1 MLVLIIFI
9 ILVLSYKMSFYSVV
23 GIVGNKSSVYIEKYY
38 TTFTISEKYY
48 LPMCSV
54 RHRYEYSAA

>member
-1 MLVLIIFI
+1 
-9 ILVLSYKMSFYSVV
+9 MSFYSVV